1 MSYKIVRN
9 TDGEVVCFGPN
20 DNNYEPVVK
29 EGEVLTIE
37 DTIPSP
43 SQEDA
48 VVAAQASR
56 DVAEA
61 GCVEK
66 LLGLGLTVDE
76 VGIIV
81 PRGSLNL
88 MEL

>member
-9 TDGEVVCFGPN
+9 ADNEVVCFGPN

-43 SQEDA
+43 SQEDLDA
-48 VVAAQASR
+48 VEAAVAVKAS
-56 DVAEA
+56 A
-61 GCVEK
+61 VEK
-66 LLGLGLTVDE
+66 LVELGLTADE
-76 VGIIV
+76 VAVVI
-81 PRGSLNL
+81 PN
-88 MEL
+88 

>member
-9 TDGEVVCFGPN
+9 ADNEVVCFGPN

-29 EGEVLTIE
+29 EGEELTIE
-37 DTIPSP
+37 HTIPS
-43 SQEDA
+43 SLDA

-81 PRGSLNL
+81 PE
-88 MEL
+88 ELL

>member
-43 SQEDA
+43 SQEDLDA
-48 VVAAQASR
+48 VEAAVAVKAS
-56 DVAEA
+56 A
-61 GCVEK
+61 VEK
-66 LLGLGLTVDE
+66 LVELGLTADE
-76 VGIIV
+76 VAVVI
-81 PRGSLNL
+81 PN
-88 MEL
+88 

>member
-9 TDGEVVCFGPN
+9 ADNEVVCFGPN

-29 EGEVLTIE
+29 EGEELTIE

-43 SQEDA
+43 SQESLDA

-81 PRGSLNL
+81 PQ
-88 MEL
+88 ELL